1 MNIPGRI
8 SRRCF
13 TQMGAISALT
23 ARTRWLAAAPSI
35 PQQKPGFA
43 FVGAFGE
50 RHGIYV
56 YAINGDLW
64 RLRHFMPSDAPVSMA
79 LHPNGHW
86 LYVLNGVNEYLGLP
100 CGTVEAFNFEAR
112 TGQLTL
118 LGRQPL
124 SLSATLPRSIAVS
137 RAGDSL
143 VVAVHGGGAYN
154 LLPILPEGRVGRVSS
169 MIKVTGCGPIPG
181 HQKSA
186 HPHSIVLD
194 TTGKRCIATDL
205 GADRITTLS
214 LDNGLTIRSQYDLP
228 AGSGP
233 RHLALHPNGE
243 LLYVAN
249 ALENSTSGFRYAPE
263 TGTIRERIVHMQGV
277 YGQALAMHPTGNF
290 LYTAGNGEVA
300 AWSIHSSTGT
310 IQHVQSRSIPM
321 PEVAMVQDLV
331 VDPTGCSLFVLED
344 QGVSCLEIDPDSG
357 RLSSTPF
364 AKPLQV
370 TNVVRSIVFAPS
382 HS

>member
-1 MNIPGRI
+1 
-8 SRRCF
+8 
-13 TQMGAISALT
+13 MGAISALT
-23 ARTRWLAAAPSI
+23 ARTRWLSAAPSI

-64 RLRHFMPSDAPVSMA
+64 RLRHFAPSDAPVSMA

-86 LYVLNGVNEYLGLP
+86 LYALNGVNEYLGLP

-112 TGQLTL
+112 TGQLTS